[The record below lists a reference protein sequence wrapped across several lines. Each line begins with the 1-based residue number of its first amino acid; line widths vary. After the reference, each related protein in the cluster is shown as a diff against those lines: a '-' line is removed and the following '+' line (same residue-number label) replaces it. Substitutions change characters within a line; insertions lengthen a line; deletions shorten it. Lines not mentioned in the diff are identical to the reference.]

1 MTPAFAATFKPAGLT
16 PSQSSFR
23 ERSLALFETKWALDF
38 AWEDI
43 LSFTEYMDTYN
54 VKKGQVIFCEGSDE
68 KYMCII
74 AEGRVNILKDDSE
87 RKNKVIATIEKGSVL
102 GEMSL
107 IDGGPRSATAVADD
121 HVTLFLLSKERFD
134 LLLEKMPA
142 LGVKLVLKI
151 AKMLSLRLRQTS
163 GTLVDFLKT
172 S

>member
-1 MTPAFAATFKPAGLT
+1 LHRLFRPSGLT

-38 AWEDI
+38 AWEEI
-43 LSFTEYMDTYN
+43 LSFTEYMVTYHA
-54 VKKGQVIFCEGSDE
+54 KKGQVIFSEGDAE

-74 AEGRVNILKDDSE
+74 AEGRVHITKADSD
-87 RKNKVIATIEKGSVL
+87 RQNKIITSIDKGSVL

-107 IDGGPRSATAVADD
+107 IDGSPRSATAVADD
-121 HVTLFLLSKERFD
+121 HVTLFLLTKERFD
-134 LLLEKMPA
+134 LLIENKPA

-163 GTLVDFLKT
+163 GTLVDYLKT
-172 S
+172 